1 MSTKDVTLEIAPAEI
16 ADGRWIV
23 KSAHLTGWNHVC
35 YDEQSA
41 KVAAKF
47 AEACIKA
54 ARAKDAELIQ
64 RLVDALEGLVYL
76 EFCNEE
82 GLSSGAPSSKDWKRA
97 FDKAQEQIDAAKA
110 AGFTPSE

>member
-64 RLVDALEGLVYL
+64 RLVDALAEQVQ
-76 EFCNEE
+76 
-82 GLSSGAPSSKDWKRA
+82 PSLDERFRGEVWYRHMAIIKDA
-97 FDKAQEQIDAAKA
+97 EA

>member
-54 ARAKDAELIQ
+54 ARAKDAELIH
-64 RLVDALEGLVYL
+64 RLVDALWNSVPADSY
-76 EFCNEE
+76 
-82 GLSSGAPSSKDWKRA
+82 
-97 FDKAQEQIDAAKA
+97 EQWHKVMDAAA
-110 AGFTPSE
+110 DAGFTPSE